1 MHPSCS
7 HSLALGTH
15 AQWPRTWLLIVSFV
29 RKLHLRVLGG
39 VDLPHNIHSIA
50 QRIWGLFDERVLVAI
65 TDKR

>member
-39 VDLPHNIHSIA
+39 VGHPASS
-50 QRIWGLFDERVLVAI
+50 WP
-65 TDKR
+65 